1 MHRNNMSRLG
11 NLNSVFTYI
20 TFGKAARLGEVMIGA
35 LLLGGA
41 SEIGGLPKR
50 ATGSFGVLLTVVC
63 LFCIY
68 VLGIRVGRKTLSPT
82 LNTRLLAGV
91 IALIHTLYIS
101 LALLIIYLLRKPLAD
116 IEMLLQ
122 TSPIQLSVL
131 VSILTLSYIV
141 TVLRTSSL
149 SPEQREAKQALIDL
163 LSSINDGES
172 NTEEVKKGLAET
184 HRMIPE
190 SEFADVKLL
199 KEDLSQLHEILD
211 GLDPESV
218 EEIISKNYIDE
229 NKQTTQY
236 KRAVKIYK
244 RVCKNISQI

>member
-1 MHRNNMSRLG
+1 MSWLKK
-11 NLNSVFTYI
+11 LYSVLTYI
-20 TFGKAARLGEVMIGA
+20 TFGKAARLGEVIIGA

-41 SEIGGLPKR
+41 SEIGDLPKR
-50 ATGSFGVLLTVVC
+50 ATGSFGIFLTIVC
-63 LFCIY
+63 LICVY
-68 VLGIRVGRKTLSPT
+68 LLGIRVGRKTLSPT

-101 LALLIIYLLRKPLAD
+101 IALLIIYLLRKPLAN
-116 IEMLLQ
+116 IELLLQ

-131 VSILTLSYIV
+131 VSILTLSYMV
-141 TVLRTSSL
+141 TVLRTTSL
-149 SPEQREAKQALIDL
+149 SPEQREAKQALTDL
-163 LSSINDGES
+163 LSSINDGAC
-172 NTEEVKKGLAET
+172 NTEEVKEALAET

-199 KEDLSQLHEILD
+199 REDLSQLHKILD
-211 GLDPESV
+211 RLDPNSA
-218 EEIISKNYIDE
+218 EEIISKEYISE